1 MLILFTCRFFQMTVG
16 ELDFNT
22 FHLLMNG
29 GSGLAIIY
37 RHMQR
42 ASDVEVPAARRL
54 SINPAWFRCAP
65 PGGAPDSAAAAVI
78 EARECAL

>member
-1 MLILFTCRFFQMTVG
+1 MLILFACRQMAVG

-42 ASDVEVPAARRL
+42 ASAVEVPAARRL
-54 SINPAWFRCAP
+54 SINPARCRCAP
-65 PGGAPDSAAAAVI
+65 PGGAPDSAAAAAI
-78 EARECAL
+78 EPRECAL

>member
-1 MLILFTCRFFQMTVG
+1 MTVR

-22 FHLLMNG
+22 FHLLRMAV
-29 GSGLAIIY
+29 GLAIIY

-54 SINPAWFRCAP
+54 SINPARCRCAP

>member
-1 MLILFTCRFFQMTVG
+1 MLILFACRQMMVG
-16 ELDFNT
+16 KLDFNT
-22 FHLLMNG
+22 FHLLTNG

-42 ASDVEVPAARRL
+42 ASAVEVSGARRL
-54 SINPAWFRCAP
+54 SIDPARCRCAP
-65 PGGAPDSAAAAVI
+65 PGGVPDSAAAAVI